1 MPNKYEREIEE
12 ILRNMDRTEPRPGLG
27 NRIRAFNRPRERT
40 PRQTRI
46 AAPSS
51 ELLMLVGIVLALIA
65 AGLAFEAGD
74 VAIAGVPITGVLAVV
89 GFICLAAGLVVGW
102 RGRFRPL
109 TAAQPT
115 TWRNDQTTWR
125 DDKVIEMTPRSRRGP
140 FASLNTQVRILRLKL
155 RYWRTHRRGEE

>member
-1 MPNKYEREIEE
+1 MPNKYQREIEE
-12 ILRNMDRTEPRPGLG
+12 ILRNMERTEPRSGLG

-51 ELLMLVGIVLALIA
+51 EVLMLVGIVLALIA
-65 AGLAFEAGD
+65 AGLAFEVGD
-74 VAIAGVPITGVLAVV
+74 VAIAGVPLTGVLAVI
-89 GFICLAAGLVVGW
+89 GFVFLAAGLVVGW

-109 TAAQPT
+109 AASKP
-115 TWRNDQTTWR
+115 TTWR
-125 DDKVIEMTPRSRRGP
+125 DDNVIEMTPRSRGP
-140 FASLNTQVRILRLKL
+140 LANVNTQMRILRLKL